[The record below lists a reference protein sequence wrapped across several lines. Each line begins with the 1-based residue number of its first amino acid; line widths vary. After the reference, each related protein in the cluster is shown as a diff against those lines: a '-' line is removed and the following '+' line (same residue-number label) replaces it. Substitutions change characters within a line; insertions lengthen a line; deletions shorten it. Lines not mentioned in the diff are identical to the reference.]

1 MNFYG
6 IEIDEETYRHLREY
20 LADGEIDQLFKSL
33 TTPPTRYYIRVN
45 TSKITP
51 GELIKRLNSKGITVY
66 RDEHFEDA
74 LWLPVLGPFK
84 IPTAKK
90 VVVVDKKAAES
101 VMLGADLYAPGVLKT
116 DHIRQGEEVN
126 VVADNGIV
134 VAYGVALV
142 SSEDILKTRR
152 GIYIKV
158 EKSLYKTPKLRNLA
172 EYEEGLFYSQSLPA
186 IAVGH
191 VVKKLGTRTA
201 VDFNAAPGGK
211 TTHLAQMGL
220 RVYAVDRSWPKINK
234 LKREACRLGLE
245 NCIDIFLHDSRFIDR
260 DFPKL
265 RAEVALV
272 DPPCTDLGVRPKLY
286 HRVSFKNI
294 KTLSRYQIQFLKTAL
309 KISPFVIY
317 STCTITALENES
329 VVEKSGAEVLE
340 TGLPV
345 GAPGWGC
352 DNCKRFLPHL
362 HDTPG

>member
-1 MNFYG
+1 
-6 IEIDEETYRHLREY
+6 
-20 LADGEIDQLFKSL
+20 
-33 TTPPTRYYIRVN
+33 
-45 TSKITP
+45 
-51 GELIKRLNSKGITVY
+51 
-66 RDEHFEDA
+66 
-74 LWLPVLGPFK
+74 
-84 IPTAKK
+84 
-90 VVVVDKKAAES
+90 
-101 VMLGADLYAPGVLKT
+101 
-116 DHIRQGEEVN
+116 
-126 VVADNGIV
+126 
-134 VAYGVALV
+134 
-142 SSEDILKTRR
+142 
-152 GIYIKV
+152 
-158 EKSLYKTPKLRNLA
+158 
-172 EYEEGLFYSQSLPA
+172 
-186 IAVGH
+186 
-191 VVKKLGTRTA
+191 
-201 VDFNAAPGGK
+201 
-211 TTHLAQMGL
+211 MGL

-345 GAPGWGC
+345 GAPGWGAIIVK
-352 DNCKRFLPHL
+352 DFSPIYTTRRAFS
-362 HDTPG
+362 